1 MRRVRW
7 QHFIFLSVLTFILA
21 GPVYGGGMPG
31 GSKVGIY
38 TDYGSFLGEYQ
49 TAGALAFYYNT
60 EAALRLAQFEK
71 ALMRYRFLKGKIRR
85 SVDYRGLLDM
95 VDLRL
100 RFLKKQMHL
109 TNRDIAPIP
118 PRRAWIPQK
127 VTPKPKV
134 ASKKKAAAKPK
145 TPAAAAKNRNKQ
157 KALVTIPGRVSPLY
171 RIPRPSAKVG
181 APPGKASPPVTRTP
195 PATVAPGAAV
205 APPATTAPTV
215 TATQQL
221 PPVVTTTPESKEQKE
236 DDAEEKKETKKALSV
251 WDKMKLRLNLFR

>member
-1 MRRVRW
+1 MKCARW
-7 QHFIFLSVLTFILA
+7 ENFILLSILTLILV
-21 GPVYGGGMPG
+21 GPVWGGGMP

-85 SVDYRGLLDM
+85 HVDYRGLLDM

-118 PRRAWIPQK
+118 PRRAWIPRK
-127 VTPKPKV
+127 ITPKPKT
-134 ASKKKAAAKPK
+134 AAKKDKSTKPK
-145 TPAAAAKNRNKQ
+145 TPAAAAKNKNKQ
-157 KALVTIPGRVSPLY
+157 KALVTIPGQVPPLY
-171 RIPRPSAKVG
+171 MIPRPSAKVG
-181 APPGKASPPVTRTP
+181 APPGKALPPGTRTP
-195 PATVAPGAAV
+195 PATAAPKAAGT
-205 APPATTAPTV
+205 PPV
-215 TATQQL
+215 TAAPQVTANQKL